1 MLLDLDYLKKIEDF
15 MDSGDLA
22 FEFEHGDE
30 DKRGLIL
37 DFLERFMDVAEKA
50 DALATKL
57 IFKDGYMEMLAGDT
71 DQK

>member
-1 MLLDLDYLKKIEDF
+1 MLDLEYLNKIESF

-22 FEFEHGDE
+22 FEFENGDE
-30 DKRGLIL
+30 DKRLLIL
-37 DFLERFMDVAEKA
+37 EFLEKFMDVAEKA

-57 IFKDGYMEMLAGDT
+57 IFRDGYMELLAGST

>member
-1 MLLDLDYLKKIEDF
+1 MLDLDYLAKIETF

-30 DKRGLIL
+30 DKRQLIL
-37 DFLERFMDVAEKA
+37 EYLERFMDLAEKA

-57 IFKDGYMEMLAGDT
+57 IFRDGYMEMLAGSNP
-71 DQK
+71 QK

>member
-1 MLLDLDYLKKIEDF
+1 MLDLEYLNKIESF

-22 FEFEHGDE
+22 FEFENGDE
-30 DKRGLIL
+30 DKRLLIL
-37 DFLERFMDVAEKA
+37 EFLEKFMDVAEKA

-57 IFKDGYMEMLAGDT
+57 IFRDGYMELLSGNT